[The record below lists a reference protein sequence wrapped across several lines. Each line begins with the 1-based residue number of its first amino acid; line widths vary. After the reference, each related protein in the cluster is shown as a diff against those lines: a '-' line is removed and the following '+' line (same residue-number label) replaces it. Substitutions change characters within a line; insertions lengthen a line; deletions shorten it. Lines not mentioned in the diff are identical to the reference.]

1 MKYYFILQNFV
12 RSPAQRSGV
21 DEHKVQAAL
30 LDGFAGS
37 KIGQRMPDHNLKPGL
52 KVALHQKDMRIV
64 VDAARQINLPLRAAA
79 LAMQRLNILVERGE
93 AELDFSAVFTVV
105 QQKS

>member
-37 KIGQRMPDHNLKPGL
+37 KIGQRMPDHNLKPGF
-52 KVALHQKDMRIV
+52 KVALHQKDMLI
-64 VDAARQINLPLRAAA
+64 VDAAQQISLPLRAAA